1 MLRFG
6 LTHAIPLT
14 TLCPLPLPGSFPLF
28 PPPPPPSLIHHTHTH
43 AHIQEETQAG
53 TSKGIRSN
61 WRKAPVKGTVS
72 SQKDPFEFHSSSNDE
87 NPVPSRKQT
96 SHGQSYSP
104 EKRRRTAREGT
115 VSLLDEIQPFESLK
129 FERTY
134 SSLQIALN
142 ILLSG
147 PYDAVGT
154 NLEKLKLY

>member
-1 MLRFG
+1 MSR
-6 LTHAIPLT
+6 
-14 TLCPLPLPGSFPLF
+14 
-28 PPPPPPSLIHHTHTH
+28 
-43 AHIQEETQAG
+43 E
-53 TSKGIRSN
+53 
-61 WRKAPVKGTVS
+61 
-72 SQKDPFEFHSSSNDE
+72 KDPYEFHSSSNDE
-87 NPVPSRKQT
+87 NPVPSRKRT
-96 SHGQSYSP
+96 SHVQLHSP